1 MSVTKPVSSGGLLS
15 AFSRSAIALSIFL
28 ALALPAEP
36 VLANGTHVP
45 SQEIFNG
52 PAGPYHLSVF
62 AVPQVKSF
70 HITVY
75 VTRQDG
81 VIEVDF
87 AQVRVSGRG
96 PGARDNFSSLDLE
109 RPSIPGANL
118 YLSNLPIEKAGQWA
132 LTVTVDSSIGHGVAD
147 MSVEAVEPSLLNSN
161 IVILILLF
169 AAFVA
174 FFEFRRWRRRRGR
187 QEAK

>member
-15 AFSRSAIALSIFL
+15 ALSRLAIALSICL
-28 ALALPAEP
+28 AIAFPGNPA
-36 VLANGTHVP
+36 LANGTHVP
-45 SQEIFNG
+45 SVEIFNG

-87 AQVRVSGRG
+87 AQVRVSGKG
-96 PGARDNFSSLDLE
+96 PGAQDRFSSIELE

-118 YLSNLPIEKAGQWA
+118 YLSNLPIDKAGRWA

-147 MSVEAVEPSLLNSN
+147 MTVEAIEPPLLSSN

-174 FFEFRRWRRRRGR
+174 FFEFRRWRQRRGR
-187 QEAK
+187 QEA

>member
-1 MSVTKPVSSGGLLS
+1 V
-15 AFSRSAIALSIFL
+15 
-28 ALALPAEP
+28 
-36 VLANGTHVP
+36 
-45 SQEIFNG
+45 EIFNG

-70 HITVY
+70 HVTVY

-87 AQVRVSGRG
+87 AQVRVSGKG
-96 PGARDNFSSLDLE
+96 PSARDNFSSLDLE
-109 RPSIPGANL
+109 RPSVPGTNL
-118 YLSNLPIEKAGQWA
+118 YLSNLPIKRAGQWA
-132 LTVTVDSSIGHGVAD
+132 LTVAVDSSIGHGVAE
-147 MSVEAVEPSLLNSN
+147 MTVEALEPPLLSSN

-174 FFEFRRWRRRRGR
+174 FFEFRRWRRRPGR
-187 QEAK
+187 QEAQ